1 MDVIVLWVTYILI
14 VIIVTGLALFLF
26 NFEFALAN
34 GALFGLIVLLLL
46 RERLDEDDEG
56 STSFIILYI
65 AAWILFILTY
75 GYYLVKNVNKQ
86 VEPSHKEVEPTEDP
100 LYVNSKLE

>member
-1 MDVIVLWVTYILI
+1 MDVIILWVTYILI

-34 GALFGLIVLLLL
+34 GALFGLIVLLIL

-75 GYYLVKNVNKQ
+75 GYYLVRNIDKHIA
-86 VEPSHKEVEPTEDP
+86 PSNKEVEPYENP
-100 LYVNSKLE
+100 MYSNNKLE